1 VAGDSGL
8 PNFIVQEF
16 PLRSRLRVLRLLQRR
31 GLDPHIFAP
40 RAIADSQNHNG
51 DNALREVLLKADVFV
66 GCEKQVKSGFLR
78 RFQQF
83 TIGQSIPTKVLCLP
97 NRVAL

>member
-1 VAGDSGL
+1 VAGNSGL
-8 PNFIVQEF
+8 PNFIVQDFHFVVGSGFCGFYSGEDLIHISSHHG
-16 PLRSRLRVLRLLQRR
+16 PSR
-31 GLDPHIFAP
+31 IT
-40 RAIADSQNHNG
+40 QNHNG
-51 DNALREVLLKADVFV
+51 DNSLREVLLKADVFV
-66 GCEKQVKSGFLR
+66 GCKKQVKSGFLR

>member
-1 VAGDSGL
+1 RLWADETSLVG
-8 PNFIVQEF
+8 NFHFGVGARLCGIYGSYDTLYMLAQYE
-16 PLRSRLRVLRLLQRR
+16 PSR
-31 GLDPHIFAP
+31 I
-40 RAIADSQNHNG
+40 SQNHNG
-51 DNALREVLLKADVFV
+51 DNALREVLLKADVLV
-66 GCEKQVKSGFLR
+66 GCKKQVKGGILR